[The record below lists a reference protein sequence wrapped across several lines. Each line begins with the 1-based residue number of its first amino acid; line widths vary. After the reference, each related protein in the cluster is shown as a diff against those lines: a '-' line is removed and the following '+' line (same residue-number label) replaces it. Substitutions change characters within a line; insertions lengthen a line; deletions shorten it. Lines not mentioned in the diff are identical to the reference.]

1 MSFLKKQRLSI
12 VLPLN
17 ETKNAE
23 IKKILKF
30 FKNDKKKKRFCA
42 IMLQIHINVWTL
54 ITTKI
59 NLISKKGDLMKKHIL
74 SLTLGSLLVSTLSA
88 EDDGFYM
95 SAGYQIGEAAQMVK
109 NTKGIQ
115 ELSDNYEK
123 LNNLLTKYST
133 LNTLIKL
140 SSDPSAINGVR
151 NDLGAS
157 AAGLL
162 NDKKNSPAYQAVLL
176 AINAA
181 VGFWNIVGYVTQCGG
196 NANGTAST
204 SSTTIF
210 DNEPG
215 YRSTSITC
223 SLNVYTPGYYGPM
236 SIENFKKLNEAYQIL
251 QTALKQGLPTLNE
264 KNGTVS
270 VTYSYKCAGQG
281 NNNCD
286 VLKDNRNGGTKSETQ
301 TIDGKTVNTTISSK
315 VVNYDAPGNTLGASY
330 TDITTTMSNVPDN
343 AQALLAQ
350 ASTLINTINSACP
363 YFSAPNSHANGPKW
377 EWPSNKLCGAFS
389 EEIGAI
395 QKMITDAQEMLNQAN
410 IVNANG
416 QSSNPVD
423 SHFNP
428 FTGNTSFAE
437 GMLKN
442 AQAQAQMLNLAN
454 QVGQAINPNNLTG
467 TFQNF
472 VKGFLATCN
481 NPSTAGTGGT
491 QGSPPGTVTTQT
503 FASGCAYVGET
514 ITALNNSIAHFG
526 AQAEQI
532 QQAEDL
538 AYTLANFS
546 SQYKKLGDTYNSI
559 TTAISSI
566 PNAQAIQNVVSK
578 KNNPYSPQGIQE
590 NFYLNQNTYN
600 QVQTINQELG
610 RNPFRKV
617 GIVSS
622 QTNNGAMN
630 GIGIQVGYKQF
641 FGQKRRWGARYYGFF
656 DYNHAFIKSSFFNS
670 ASDVWTYGF
679 GADALYNFINDKATN
694 FLGKNNKLSVGLFG
708 GIALAGTSWLNSEYV
723 NLATVNNVY
732 NAKMNVANF
741 QFLFNMGVRM
751 NLARPKKKDSDH
763 VAQHG
768 IELGLKIPTI
778 NTNYYSF
785 MGAELKYRRLYSV
798 YLNYVFA
805 Y

>member
-1 MSFLKKQRLSI
+1 
-12 VLPLN
+12 
-17 ETKNAE
+17 
-23 IKKILKF
+23 
-30 FKNDKKKKRFCA
+30 
-42 IMLQIHINVWTL
+42 
-54 ITTKI
+54 
-59 NLISKKGDLMKKHIL
+59 MKKHIL

-88 EDDGFYM
+88 EDDGFYT
-95 SAGYQIGEAAQMVK
+95 SVGYQIGEAAQMVK

-123 LNNLLTKYST
+123 LNNLLTRYST

-140 SSDPSAINGVR
+140 SADPSAINAVR
-151 NDLGAS
+151 ENLGAS
-157 AAGLL
+157 AKNLIG
-162 NDKKNSPAYQAVLL
+162 DKANSPAYQAVLL

-181 VGFWNIVGYVTQCGG
+181 VGFWNVVGYVSQCGG
-196 NANGTAST
+196 NANGQRST

-210 DNEPG
+210 NNEPG

-223 SLNVYTPGYYGPM
+223 SLNGYSPGVQGPI
-236 SIENFKKLNEAYQIL
+236 SIENFKKINKAYQIL
-251 QTALKQGLPTLNE
+251 QTALKKGLPALKEN
-264 KNGTVS
+264 NGKVD
-270 VTYSYKCAGQG
+270 VTYSYTCSG
-281 NNNCD
+281 NGNDNCE
-286 VLKDNRNGGTKSETQ
+286 VTGVKQNGGTKTKI
-301 TIDGKTVNTTISSK
+301 IDNVTTTISSK
-315 VVNYDAPGNTLGASY
+315 VVNSTASGNTLHVSY
-330 TDITTTMSNVPDN
+330 TEITNKLDGVPDS

-363 YFSAPNSHANGPKW
+363 WFIATSSNTQNAPQWKW
-377 EWPSNKLCGAFS
+377 NASSGGLCGAFKD
-389 EEIGAI
+389 EISAI
-395 QKMITDAQEMLNQAN
+395 QKMITDAQDLVNQTSVIN
-410 IVNANG
+410 ENSQSTPVGGNNG
-416 QSSNPVD
+416 NP
-423 SHFNP
+423 FNP
-428 FTGNTSFAE
+428 YTDASFAQ
-437 GMLKN
+437 GMLAN
-442 AQAQAQMLNLAN
+442 ASAQAKMLDLAH
-454 QVGQAINPNNLTG
+454 QVGQTINPDNLTG
-467 TFQNF
+467 NFQYF
-472 VKGFLATCN
+472 VKEYLATCN
-481 NPSTAGTGGT
+481 NKSTAGTGGT

-503 FASGCAYVGET
+503 FASGCAYVGQT
-514 ITALNNSIAHFG
+514 ITNLENSIAHFG
-526 AQAEQI
+526 TQEQQI
-532 QQAEDL
+532 QQAENIAD
-538 AYTLANFS
+538 TLVNFKS
-546 SQYKKLGDTYNSI
+546 RYNELGNTYNSI
-559 TTAISSI
+559 TTALSSI
-566 PNAQAIQNVVSK
+566 PNAQSLQNAVSK
-578 KNNPYSPQGIQE
+578 KNNPYSPQGIE
-590 NFYLNQNTYN
+590 TNYYLNQNTYN
-600 QVQTINQELG
+600 QIQTINQELG

-641 FGQKRRWGARYYGFF
+641 FGQKRKWGARYYGFF

-763 VAQHG
+763 AAQHG

>member
-1 MSFLKKQRLSI
+1 MKKTLLLSLSLSFLL
-12 VLPLN
+12 
-17 ETKNAE
+17 
-23 IKKILKF
+23 
-30 FKNDKKKKRFCA
+30 
-42 IMLQIHINVWTL
+42 H
-54 ITTKI
+54 
-59 NLISKKGDLMKKHIL
+59 
-74 SLTLGSLLVSTLSA
+74 A

-95 SAGYQIGEAAQMVK
+95 SAGYQIGEAAQMVT

-115 ELSDNYEK
+115 QLSDNYEN
-123 LNNLLTKYST
+123 LSNLLTRYST

-140 SSDPSAINGVR
+140 SADPSAINAVR
-151 NDLGAS
+151 ENLGAS
-157 AAGLL
+157 AKNLIG
-162 NDKKNSPAYQAVLL
+162 DKANSPAYQAVLL

-181 VGFWNIVGYVTQCGG
+181 VGFWNVVGYVTQCGG
-196 NANGTAST
+196 NANGTKST

-210 DNEPG
+210 NNEPG

-223 SLNVYTPGYYGPM
+223 SLNRYTPGYYGPM

-251 QTALKQGLPTLNE
+251 QTALKNGLPALNQS
-264 KNGTVS
+264 NGTVD
-270 VTYSYKCAGQG
+270 VTYTYTCSGEG
-281 NNNCD
+281 NDNCSITG
-286 VLKDNRNGGTKSETQ
+286 VEQQNGTKTETQ
-301 TIDGKTVNTTISSK
+301 TIDGKQVSTTINSK
-315 VVNYDAPGNTLGASY
+315 VVDSTASGNTSHVSY
-330 TDITTTMSNVPDN
+330 TEIANALNGVPDS

-350 ASTLINTINSACP
+350 ASTLINTINTACP
-363 YFSAPNSHANGPKW
+363 FFHANNSSAPNAPKFTTTIG
-377 EWPSNKLCGAFS
+377 KICGAFS
-389 EEIGAI
+389 DEISAI
-395 QKMITDAQEMLNQAN
+395 QKMITDAQELVNQTSVIN
-410 IVNANG
+410 SNEQSTPVGNNNG
-416 QSSNPVD
+416 KP
-423 SHFNP
+423 FNP
-428 FTGNTSFAE
+428 FTDASFAQ
-437 GMLKN
+437 GMLAN
-442 AQAQAQMLNLAN
+442 AQAQAKMLNLAE
-454 QVGQAINPNNLTG
+454 QVGQTINPDRLTG
-467 TFQNF
+467 NFQHF
-472 VKGFLATCN
+472 VKDFLATCN

-491 QGSPPGTVTTQT
+491 QGSAPGTVTTQT
-503 FASGCAYVGET
+503 FASGCAYVEQT
-514 ITALNNSIAHFG
+514 ITNLSNSIAHFG
-526 AQAEQI
+526 TQEQQI
-532 QQAEDL
+532 QQAENIAD
-538 AYTLANFS
+538 TLVNFKS
-546 SQYKKLGDTYNSI
+546 RYNELGNTYNSI
-559 TTAISSI
+559 TTALSKV
-566 PNAQAIQNVVSK
+566 PNAQSLQNVVSQK
-578 KNNPYSPQGIQE
+578 KNPYSPQGIE
-590 NFYLNQNTYN
+590 TNYYLNQNSYN
-600 QVQTINQELG
+600 QIQTINQELG
-610 RNPFRKV
+610 RNPFRKM

-641 FGQKRRWGARYYGFF
+641 FGQKRKWGARYYGFF

-751 NLARPKKKDSDH
+751 NLARSKKKGSDH

>member
-1 MSFLKKQRLSI
+1 
-12 VLPLN
+12 
-17 ETKNAE
+17 
-23 IKKILKF
+23 
-30 FKNDKKKKRFCA
+30 
-42 IMLQIHINVWTL
+42 
-54 ITTKI
+54 
-59 NLISKKGDLMKKHIL
+59 MKKHIL
-74 SLTLGSLLVSTLSA
+74 SLALGSLLVSALSA

-123 LNNLLTKYST
+123 LNNLLTRYST
-133 LNTLIKL
+133 LNTLIQL
-140 SSDPSAINGVR
+140 SADPSAINLAR
-151 NDLGAS
+151 ENLGAS
-157 AAGLL
+157 A
-162 NDKKNSPAYQAVLL
+162 KNLIGDTKTSPAYQAVLL

-181 VGFWNIVGYVTQCGG
+181 VGFWNVLGYATQCGG
-196 NANGTAST
+196 NANGTKSI

-210 DNEPG
+210 NNEPG

-223 SLNVYTPGYYGPM
+223 SLNGYTPGYYGPM
-236 SIENFKKLNEAYQIL
+236 SIDNMKKLNEAYQIL
-251 QTALKQGLPTLNE
+251 QTALKQGLPALKEN
-264 KNGTVS
+264 NGKVN
-270 VTYSYKCAGQG
+270 VTYTYTCSGEG
-281 NNNCD
+281 NNNCEAP
-286 VLKDNRNGGTKSETQ
+286 VSNGGTKTETQ
-301 TIDGKTVNTTISSK
+301 TIDGKSVTTTISSK
-315 VVNYDAPGNTLGASY
+315 VVDSKAKGNTRGVSY
-330 TDITTTMSNVPDN
+330 TEITNKLDGVPDS

-350 ASTLINTINSACP
+350 ASTLINTINTACP
-363 YFSAPNSHANGPKW
+363 YFSVTNQSSGPQM
-377 EWPSNKLCGAFS
+377 EPTRGKLCGFTD
-389 EEIGAI
+389 EISAI
-395 QKMITDAQEMLNQAN
+395 QKMITDAQDLVNQTSA
-410 IVNANG
+410 INANS
-416 QSSNPVD
+416 QSTSVGESNKP
-423 SHFNP
+423 FNP
-428 FTGNTSFAE
+428 FTDASFAQ
-437 GMLKN
+437 GMLAN
-442 AQAQAQMLNLAN
+442 ASAQAKMLDLAN
-454 QVGQAINPNNLTG
+454 QVGQAINPSNLSG
-467 TFQNF
+467 TFKNF
-472 VKGFLATCN
+472 VTSFLATCN
-481 NPSTAGTGGT
+481 NPSTSGANTT
-491 QGSPPGTVTTQT
+491 QGSAPGTVTTQT
-503 FASGCAYVGET
+503 FASGCAYVQET
-514 ITALNNSIAHFG
+514 IANLTNSIAHFG
-526 AQAEQI
+526 TEASQI
-532 QQAEDL
+532 QQAADI
-538 AYTLANFS
+538 ADTLVHFKS
-546 SQYKKLGDTYNSI
+546 KYSELGNTYNSI
-559 TTAISSI
+559 TTALSKV
-566 PNAQAIQNVVSK
+566 PNAQSLQNVVSK
-578 KNNPYSPQGIQE
+578 KNNPYSPQGIE
-590 NFYLNQNTYN
+590 TNYYLNQNSYN
-600 QVQTINQELG
+600 QIQTINQELG

-641 FGQKRRWGARYYGFF
+641 FGQKRKWGARYYGFF

-763 VAQHG
+763 AAQHG